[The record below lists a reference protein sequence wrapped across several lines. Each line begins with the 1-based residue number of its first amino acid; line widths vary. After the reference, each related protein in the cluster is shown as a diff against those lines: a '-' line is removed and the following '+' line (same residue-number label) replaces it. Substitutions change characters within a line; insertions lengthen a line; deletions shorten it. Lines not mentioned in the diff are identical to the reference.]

1 MLHFKVQDFKDTN
14 EFLSLLAT
22 RQGKLKKGGVPDIN
36 KAARAVLQEWTWWD
50 TYIWYRLYVNVLPVY
65 FHFENF
71 LKSYNKEPLKQ
82 LFDINEC

>member
-1 MLHFKVQDFKDTN
+1 MLHFKVPDFKDTN

-36 KAARAVLQEWTWWD
+36 KAAKTVLQEWTWWD
-50 TYIWYRLYVNVLPVY
+50 TYVWYGLYVFILPVN

-71 LKSYNKEPLKQ
+71 FKKLEEEPLKQ
-82 LFDINEC
+82 VQCIW